1 MLKFRPAFRQAP
13 NATIERWNLVK
24 KSTIAAGLCALLAS
38 GSLWAHGY
46 ITMPEARGFLC
57 KQGGNSNCGAIQ
69 WEPQSLEAPSG
80 FPAGGPA
87 DGTIA
92 GAGLA
97 QFNELNEQTSS
108 RWTKRALQ
116 AGPNNFSWQFTANH
130 ATRNW
135 RYYITKAG
143 WNENQKLSRAAFELT
158 PFCVID
164 GGNRQPAMQVT
175 HACNVPQRTGYQVIL
190 GVWEVADTTNSFYNV
205 VDVMFKDGGTVPT
218 WTQRGVIYPSVDLTT
233 GDSVV
238 TRVFDAAGEKP
249 ELKTTVK
256 IASAT
261 EGLRNNWS
269 YQLASR
275 INAEQP
281 LLHAGQMGTD
291 GAITPVYGQNTI
303 YAKTASTL
311 TRVEV
316 QVNKVTLP
324 PAADFSVT
332 GLATSYVIRQGQL
345 TLNFNVSG
353 NTAMDVSAYVYD
365 AQAVAKGFAS
375 ATLNNSSAP
384 LSIALNQPKAGAHQ
398 VVVKAVVKNGGAVLQ
413 KTFNLSLSEEGAAA
427 YDYIFPASIASY
439 KAGTRV
445 LQQKN
450 GKVYTCKPF
459 PYSGW
464 CTQWSATATNYEP
477 GVGAN
482 WQDAWIA
489 P

>member
-1 MLKFRPAFRQAP
+1 MIKL
-13 NATIERWNLVK
+13 TLVA
-24 KSTIAAGLCALLAS
+24 SCAALLAS
-38 GSLWAHGY
+38 GSVWAHGY

-80 FPAGGPA
+80 FPSGGPA
-87 DGTIA
+87 DGSIA
-92 GAGLA
+92 AAGLV

-108 RWTKRALQ
+108 RWTKRAMQ
-116 AGPNNFSWQFTANH
+116 AGANNFSWQFTANH

-135 RYYITKAG
+135 RYYITKAD
-143 WNENQKLSRAAFELT
+143 WNPNVKLSRASFDLT
-158 PFCVID
+158 PFCVVS
-164 GGNRQPAMQVT
+164 GGNRQPPMQVT
-175 HACNVPQRTGYQVIL
+175 HSCNVPQRSGYQVIL

-205 VDVMFKDGGTVPT
+205 VDVMFKEGTSAPQ
-218 WTQRGVIYPSVDLTT
+218 WTQRGVIYPSVDLAV
-233 GDSVV
+233 GDSVA

-249 ELKTTVK
+249 ELQTVLR
-256 IASAT
+256 IGSAS

-269 YQLASR
+269 YQLATR

-281 LLHAGQMGTD
+281 LLHAGQQGANGT
-291 GAITPVYGQNTI
+291 ITPVYGQNTI
-303 YAKTASTL
+303 YARTTSAL

-316 QVNKVTLP
+316 QINKDQLP
-324 PAADFSVT
+324 QADFSVSNL
-332 GLATSYVIRQGQL
+332 GSAYVIRNGQL
-345 TLNFNVSG
+345 VIDFSVSA
-353 NTAMDVSAYVYD
+353 NTEMDVSAYVYD
-365 AQAVAKGFAS
+365 QGGVAKGFDTAP
-375 ATLNNSSAP
+375 LNNNSAP

-398 VVVKAVVKNGGAVLQ
+398 LVVKAVVKDGGAVLQ
-413 KTFNLSLSEEGAAA
+413 KAFNLSVTEEGSNTA
-427 YDYIFPASIASY
+427 YDYVFPASLSSY

-445 LQQKN
+445 LQSKD

>member
-1 MLKFRPAFRQAP
+1 
-13 NATIERWNLVK
+13 VK
-24 KSTIAAGLCALLAS
+24 KSTIAVGLCALLSSA
-38 GSLWAHGY
+38 SLWAHGY
-46 ITMPEARGFLC
+46 ITMPEARGYLC

-80 FPAGGPA
+80 FPAAGPQ
-87 DGTIA
+87 DGSIG

-108 RWTKRALQ
+108 RWTKRTLQ

-143 WNENQKLSRAAFELT
+143 WNENQKLTRAAFELN

-164 GGNRQPAMQVT
+164 GGNRQPPMQVT
-175 HACNVPQRTGYQVIL
+175 HACNVPARTGYQVIL

-218 WTQRGVIYPSVDLTT
+218 WTQRGTIYPSVDLAA
-233 GDSVV
+233 GDSVA

-249 ELKTTVK
+249 ELNTTVR
-256 IASAT
+256 IGNPT
-261 EGLRNNWS
+261 EGLRNNWA
-269 YQLASR
+269 YQLAAR
-275 INAEQP
+275 VNAEQP
-281 LLHAGQMGTD
+281 LLHAGQMGTN
-291 GAITPVYGQNTI
+291 GTITPVYGQNAI
-303 YAKTASTL
+303 YAKTSSTL

-316 QVNKVTLP
+316 QVNKGTLP
-324 PAADFSVT
+324 PADFSVT
-332 GLATSYVIRQGQL
+332 GLAGAYVIRQGQL

-365 AQAVAKGFAS
+365 AAAVAKGFAS

-413 KTFNLSLSEEGAAA
+413 KTFNLSLTEEGAAS
-427 YDYIFPASIASY
+427 YDYVFPTALASY

-445 LQQKN
+445 LQPKN

-464 CTQWSATATNYEP
+464 CTQWSSVSTAYEP
-477 GVGAN
+477 GVGSA
-482 WQDAWIA
+482 WQDAWTG